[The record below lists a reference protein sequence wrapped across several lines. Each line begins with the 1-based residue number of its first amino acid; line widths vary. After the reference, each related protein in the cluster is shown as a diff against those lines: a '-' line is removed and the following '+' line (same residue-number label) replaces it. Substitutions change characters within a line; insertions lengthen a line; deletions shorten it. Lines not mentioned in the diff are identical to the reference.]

1 MFFFFQAFSQRASIT
16 GLFFGRFGRIPPQN
30 FAAQN
35 RAPWVIV
42 EKHAQIPSFWSLDW
56 TRFSRVFKRS
66 WLGNPTSR
74 RAIKKGTL
82 KFGRVKFVSHQQ
94 PHLGTV
100 KCPVDRVQP
109 RHYQFMMWTIWIVTF
124 AGHKL
129 KDLTICD
136 LSKWT
141 THTHKLQP
149 SPTFSGIPVSGIRS
163 HGPRGSPCW
172 NPNLP
177 WHGHSRD
184 PPLRRWPWSWKMVK
198 RLGGIWSEIS
208 KFWAFFFGR
217 ERGKSK

>member
-1 MFFFFQAFSQRASIT
+1 MTSEFLNVFFFSRLSVSGQASRVFFSVVSAEFHRKILPLKTELLELSSK
-16 GLFFGRFGRIPPQN
+16 
-30 FAAQN
+30 
-35 RAPWVIV
+35 
-42 EKHAQIPSFWSLDW
+42 KHAQIPSFWSLDW

-141 THTHKLQP
+141 THTQVATVTYLFWDP
-149 SPTFSGIPVSGIRS
+149 GIRNPVARPTGIAMLEPKS
-163 HGPRGSPCW
+163 ALARPQSRSSSKKVTLELKDGEASWRNLKW
-172 NPNLP
+172 N
-177 WHGHSRD
+177 
-184 PPLRRWPWSWKMVK
+184 
-198 RLGGIWSEIS
+198 
-208 KFWAFFFGR
+208 F
-217 ERGKSK
+217 